1 LDWRSEVL
9 IAAAQRMSLVTPLIF
24 PGGGVSFAFFD
35 WMEAAALSVVLGISV
50 EGFGGWVPPATALQ
64 PMAMR
69 ESASRI
75 GVLHEMLCIADL
87 LVER

>member
-35 WMEAAALSVVLGISV
+35 WMEAAALSVAFGISG
-50 EGFGGWVPPATALQ
+50 EGFGA
-64 PMAMR
+64 
-69 ESASRI
+69 
-75 GVLHEMLCIADL
+75 
-87 LVER
+87 